1 MTPSIWGVR
10 AIRGKGLVQPRPC
23 TSSLSWSTIACAG
36 TADWGGFLWIKWEEN
51 PPIMGDCMWEN
62 GNILIICSLSIVNEN
77 ISNICPFYLPRYT
90 PKLGDWDP
98 NLNQLEIFCMD
109 NFGGFNHQEWKF
121 VGIMGIWKISEKMA
135 WRSVFVTTKYVDI
148 QKHSANIMMFE
159 DTEKIYLSKWRVS
172 R

>member
-1 MTPSIWGVR
+1 
-10 AIRGKGLVQPRPC
+10 
-23 TSSLSWSTIACAG
+23 
-36 TADWGGFLWIKWEEN
+36 
-51 PPIMGDCMWEN
+51 MGDCMWEN

-135 WRSVFVTTKYVDI
+135 WRSVFVTTKYVDGYSETFS
-148 QKHSANIMMFE
+148 KHN
-159 DTEKIYLSKWRVS
+159 DVWRYWKDLPIKMES
-172 R
+172 